1 MDPKLPIIKRRE
13 IEARVIKPIFE
24 EMVTQ
29 FGKKAALSILE
40 NAIRRDAITQGTAA
54 ASNDP
59 KENDIAAFVKLYE
72 LWTADDALEMDVLKI
87 TETNFDFNITEC
99 QYSRMYKKLGI
110 AELGSVL
117 SCGRDKHFCGG
128 FNPQLKLQRG
138 QTIMKGAQFCD
149 FRYRLDKNGQE

>member
-29 FGKKAALSILE
+29 FGKEAALSILE

-54 ASNDP
+54 ALNDP

-72 LWTADDALEMDVLKI
+72 LWTADDALEMDVLEI
-87 TETNFDFNITEC
+87 TETSFDFNITEC
-99 QYSRMYKKLGI
+99 QYARMYKKLGI
-110 AELGSVL
+110 PELGSIL
-117 SCGRDKHFCGG
+117 SCGRDEHFCGG
-128 FNPQLKLQRG
+128 FNPQLQLQRG
-138 QTIMKGAQFCD
+138 QTIMKGAKFCD
-149 FRYRLDKNGQE
+149 FRYRLDKNDQE